1 VLCGKKISYL
11 LIEIK
16 IYFSLRMLGCKK
28 SKKRVI
34 IFDLFNFKRA
44 FSSAPRMRA
53 DPLGTTASAFGTP
66 YASSFLVN
74 PLGAS
79 LIILLGMAS
88 TLFFLTAS
96 LPGFFGL
103 DPSYAHILQ

>member
-1 VLCGKKISYL
+1 VLYGKKISYL
-11 LIEIK
+11 LIGIK
-16 IYFSLRMLGCKK
+16 IYFFLRMLGCRK

-34 IFDLFNFKRA
+34 IFDLFKRS

-53 DPLGTTASAFGTP
+53 DPLSTTASAFGTP